1 MFQIPSEWY
10 AEQQA
15 RQESIKQICRGL
27 QAEPRG
33 SVSKFTISNLYV
45 NDEYKF
51 LFCKIP
57 KVASS
62 TFVAIFLYLAGI
74 TNSTSVNASRLYE
87 NENLHSRLVTL
98 GKLSE
103 SEATWRLSNYTK
115 FFFTR
120 NPLTRLYSAYKNKF
134 ANEENKVYP
143 NSYGKRIIKE
153 YRLNASEDD
162 LKTGKNVRF
171 EEFAAFLADSHGGDN
186 IHWAR
191 QTVFCSP
198 CHIKYDYIGH
208 YETFLEDTENILKVL
223 NLDHLIQIPHIN
235 PSNRNTSKTT
245 FTSLK
250 EMYRNVS
257 LSDLH
262 KLWEYYKT
270 DFLLSRYGYPY
281 LTDEST

>member
-15 RQESIKQICRGL
+15 RQENIKQVCRGL
-27 QAEPRG
+27 QVEPQR
-33 SVSKFTISNLYV
+33 SVSKFIKSTIYV
-45 NDEYKF
+45 NDKYKF
-51 LFCKIP
+51 LYCKIP

-62 TFVAIFLYLAGI
+62 TYVAIFLYLAGI
-74 TNSTSVNASRLYE
+74 TNSTWVNTSRIYG
-87 NENLHSRLVTL
+87 NENLNSRLVTL
-98 GKLSE
+98 DKLSE

-120 NPLTRLYSAYKNKF
+120 NPVTRLYSAYKNFF
-134 ANEENKVYP
+134 ANEEHKLYP
-143 NSYGKRIIKE
+143 STYGRRIIKE

-162 LKTGKNVRF
+162 LETGKNVRF
-171 EEFAAFLADSHGGDN
+171 EEFATFLADSHGGDD

-208 YETFLEDTENILKVL
+208 YETFLEDTENILKEL
-223 NLDHLIQIPHIN
+223 NLHHLIQIPHIN
-235 PSNRNTSKTT
+235 PSNRNTSKTA
-245 FTSLK
+245 FTTLK
-250 EMYRNVS
+250 DMYKNVS
-257 LSDLH
+257 FSNLH

-281 LTDEST
+281 LTNEST